1 MVIKKGLELI
11 KNDISDFKKDI
22 NGKRF
27 LVTGGAGFIGSWI
40 CDVLIDFGGEVVCLD
55 NLCCGKL
62 HNVEHLLDN
71 KKFTFIK
78 ANVADTKWM
87 EEPEIKERFDFVL
100 HLAARADPKD
110 YQNYPIDTMLSNSLG
125 TLHTL
130 RIAERDN
137 AIYYYSSTS
146 EVYGNPEKHPQSEDY
161 WGNVNPIGP
170 RSCYDEAKRFSE
182 ALCMAF
188 WREKGLQVKK
198 NRIFNTYGP
207 RLQDGRALPTF
218 ISQALKG
225 EPITVFGDGSQTR
238 SLCYIT
244 DMVSGIFRTIFLGR
258 SGEVYNLGN
267 PHEITIL
274 ELAKLVK
281 QFTGSNSPIVF
292 HPLPKDDPLKRKP
305 DINKAKRELG
315 YEPKVPLEEGV
326 KRTIEWF
333 KSVIT
338 K

>member
-1 MVIKKGLELI
+1 MIKKELETI
-11 KNDISDFKKDI
+11 KRDIGDFEKEIK
-22 NGKRF
+22 GKRF
-27 LVTGGAGFIGSWI
+27 LVTGGAGFIGSWV
-40 CDVLIDFGGEVVCLD
+40 CDTIIALGGEVVCID
-55 NLCCGKL
+55 NLSCGNL
-62 HNVEHLLDN
+62 NNIEHLLDN
-71 KKFTFIK
+71 KKFIFLKEDISK
-78 ANVADTKWM
+78 EDWM
-87 EEPEIKERFDFVL
+87 KREEVREHFDFVL

-110 YQNYPIDTMLSNSLG
+110 YMKHPIDTMLSNSLG

-146 EVYGNPEKHPQSEDY
+146 EVYGNPKVHPQREDY
-161 WGNVNPIGP
+161 WGNVNPRGV
-170 RSCYDEAKRFSE
+170 RSCYDESKRFSE

-188 WREKGLQVKK
+188 HREKGLIIKK

-218 ISQALKG
+218 ISQAIRS

-244 DMVSGIFRTIFLGR
+244 DMINGIFRTIFLGR
-258 SGEVYNLGN
+258 AGDVYNIGN

-274 ELAKLVK
+274 ELAQIVK
-281 QFTGSNSPIVF
+281 RLTDSESPIVF
-292 HPLPKDDPLKRKP
+292 CPPPEDDPLKRRP
-305 DINKAKRELG
+305 DITKAMRDLG

-326 KRTIEWF
+326 VRTIEWF
-333 KSVIT
+333 KAM
-338 K
+338 KCE